1 MKQSASALSRRRV
14 LLGGVA
20 AGLAG
25 FVAPSALAR
34 KGGNSRI
41 MEGEG
46 LEAPVEVLEDQWGVP
61 HVRAAS
67 VPDAFFANGYLVAR
81 DRLWQLD
88 FEYRRALGRLAEV
101 FGPDFVPSDT
111 ASRLFLFRGD
121 AQAEFAA
128 LPPTVQASA
137 RAYVAGINAYLTYL
151 KKNEEQYPEEF
162 RIFSYTPLVW
172 DVLDLVRMRAEATGN
187 TQAEV
192 RRARLAAQDA
202 LAYDALIMPLRPA
215 HTLTVPDGLDVQV
228 VTEQDLGLF
237 GVLQDGPPLSGLH
250 IPPSRTEGDHRRANE
265 GSNAW
270 VIAPTRTATG
280 RPVLAND
287 PHLSFGSPGPRHVI
301 HLTAPGLDVIG
312 GGAPGMPGVMQG
324 HNAHFAF
331 GRTNFHIDQE
341 DLFILRTHPDHP
353 DRYFHNGRWV
363 EMETEETTIAV
374 RGGPAQR
381 VRLRY
386 AAQGPVVSADGV
398 RNRAVAVSA
407 TWLYPGA
414 NGMLANIGINLASDW
429 PSFRKALKLH
439 TSPTNFT
446 YADTYGNI
454 GWQAAGGLPER
465 RNGYDGLLPAP
476 GDGRYDWKGLQP
488 LDALPNSFNPACG
501 WFGTS
506 NELNLPADYPYA
518 ERCVS
523 YEWKDPYRYQRVAEV
538 LQASPR
544 ATLAQSVALQHDTL
558 SHLALSVVQF
568 LPDVPAH
575 LASEATLL
583 RRWDGH
589 VEAASAGAALYEVWW
604 TRLNALFYQ
613 ALVPAHLRSLL
624 PQPLNA
630 SVLLALLQA
639 PDERLG
645 TAPEAQ
651 RNTLLVTA
659 FQQAVD
665 ELRDRLGP
673 VAAAWQW
680 GRLHTVQLRHPLHSV
695 KAVAEAFLPIG
706 GEDARSGGDAYTVMA
721 RWYNLNLSHRA
732 LEQGRNPYAVTG
744 GASYLMVCDVGA
756 WDHSLFLNF
765 PGQSALPGSGHYED
779 ALRVWL
785 KGEMQPLLFSE
796 PAVQA
801 GARYR
806 STLYP
811 KGKTP

>member
-1 MKQSASALSRRRV
+1 MRHSSFLTRRHV

-25 FVAPSALAR
+25 LTTYRALGR
-34 KGGNSRI
+34 QGGASSL
-41 MEGEG
+41 MGLEG
-46 LEAPVEVLEDQWGVP
+46 LDAPVEVLEDQWGVP

-67 VPDAFFANGYLVAR
+67 VPDAFFANGYLIAR

-101 FGPDFVPSDT
+101 YGPDCVPSDT

-128 LPPTVQASA
+128 LPSAVQACA
-137 RAYVAGINAYLTYL
+137 RAYVAGINAYLARINTG
-151 KKNEEQYPEEF
+151 EEKLPSEF
-162 RIFSYTPLVW
+162 DIFSCHPLEW
-172 DVLDLVRMRAEATGN
+172 DVLDLVRIRAEATGN
-187 TQAEV
+187 TKAEI
-192 RRARLAAQDA
+192 RRAQLAAQDA
-202 LAYDALIMPLRPA
+202 LAYDALIQPLRPA
-215 HTLTVPDGLDVQV
+215 HMLKVPDGLDVHA
-228 VTEQDLGLF
+228 VTEQDLGFF
-237 GVLQDGPPLSGLH
+237 GVLQDGPSLSGLH
-250 IPPSRTEGDHRRANE
+250 AVPSPSEGDHRRANE

-280 RPVLAND
+280 RPILAND

-353 DRYFHNGRWV
+353 DRYFHNGHWV
-363 EMETEETTIAV
+363 EMEHEEISIAV
-374 RGGPAQR
+374 RGGPAQS
-381 VRLRY
+381 VTLRY
-386 AAQGPVVSADGV
+386 AAQGPVVSADAT

-414 NGMLANIGINLASDW
+414 NGMLANIGINLSSDW
-429 PSFRKALKLH
+429 ESFRKALKLH

-446 YADTYGNI
+446 YADTDGNI

-488 LDALPNSFNPACG
+488 LDALPNSFNPARG

-506 NELNLPADYPYA
+506 NELNLPADYPYE

-538 LQASPR
+538 LQASPH
-544 ATLAQSVALQHDTL
+544 ATVADSVALQHDTL
-558 SHLALSVVQF
+558 SHLALSVVQL
-568 LPDVPAH
+568 LPEEPASVRAEAA
-575 LASEATLL
+575 LLRQWNGRVEATS
-583 RRWDGH
+583 
-589 VEAASAGAALYEVWW
+589 AAAALYEVWW
-604 TRLNALFYQ
+604 TRLNTLFYQ
-613 ALVPAHLRSLL
+613 ALVLENLRNLL

-630 SVLLALLQA
+630 SVLLALLQK
-639 PDERLG
+639 PDSRLG
-645 TAPEAQ
+645 STPEAQ
-651 RNTLLVTA
+651 RDALLVKA
-659 FQQAVD
+659 FQQAVE

-680 GRLHTVQLRHPLHSV
+680 GTLHTVQLRHPLHGV

-706 GEDARSGGDAYTVMA
+706 GETAWSGGDPYTVMA
-721 RWYNLNLSHRA
+721 RWYNPDLSEKA
-732 LEQGRNPYAVTG
+732 LAQDRNPYAVTG

-756 WDHSLFLNF
+756 WDNSLFLNF
-765 PGQSALPGSGHYED
+765 PGQSALPDSGHYAD
-779 ALRVWL
+779 VLQLWL
-785 KGEMQPLLFSE
+785 KGAMQPLPFSAK
-796 PAVQA
+796 AVQA
-801 GARYR
+801 AARHHAV
-806 STLYP
+806 LYP
-811 KGKTP
+811 KGKTL